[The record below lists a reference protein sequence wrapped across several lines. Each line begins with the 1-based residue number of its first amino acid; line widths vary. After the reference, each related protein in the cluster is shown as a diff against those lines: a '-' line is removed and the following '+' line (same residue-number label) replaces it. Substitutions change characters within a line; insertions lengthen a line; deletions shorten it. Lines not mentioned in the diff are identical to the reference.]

1 MKAFTAGVLAANSL
15 AHLAS
20 AAAGKEHL
28 TPLAGRSSGAGV
40 NAAWGLANL
49 LGGLVMARSA
59 AGPERRWDQ
68 RLVAFDAG
76 AATFGAWMVASE
88 ALSRVNS
95 GPSGDRATA
104 DLSVEVRPV
113 DH

>member
-1 MKAFTAGVLAANSL
+1 
-15 AHLAS
+15 
-20 AAAGKEHL
+20 
-28 TPLAGRSSGAGV
+28 
-40 NAAWGLANL
+40 
-49 LGGLVMARSA
+49 
-59 AGPERRWDQ
+59 
-68 RLVAFDAG
+68 
-76 AATFGAWMVASE
+76 MVASE